1 MFALLNNNELVL
13 GPIEF
18 NYRLI
23 NSVLE
28 DELEV
33 DYRIKPSDHSRVPIF
48 ITETIK
54 LLKVIEDKPEY
65 DSRHEKI
72 YLSRYEILND
82 NIVFYYE
89 KSFVDLDIIKSKYS
103 EIISN
108 ERWIRENSGHIIHL
122 INNTEVKIS
131 TNRET
136 RISLVTKLA
145 SRSGSYNFK
154 FGDIWVEITGEDLGN
169 IIAKID
175 QKIQIDFD
183 WELEKLNEIT
193 LCSSITELDL
203 IDFFN
208 IQNNINNLQSIISY

>member
-1 MFALLNNNELVL
+1 MFALLNDNELVL

-33 DYRIKPSDHSRVPIF
+33 DYRIQPSDHSRVPIF

-72 YLSRYEILND
+72 YLSRYEIVND
-82 NIVFYYE
+82 NVVFYYE
-89 KSFVDLDIIKSKYS
+89 KSFVDLDIIKSKYRG
-103 EIISN
+103 IISN
-108 ERWIRENSGHIIHL
+108 ERWIRENSGHITHL
-122 INNTEVKIS
+122 INNTEVKVS

-145 SRSGSYNFK
+145 SGSGPYNFK
-154 FGDIWVEITGEDLGN
+154 FGDIWVEVTGEDIGN
-169 IIAKID
+169 IITKID
-175 QKIQIDFD
+175 QKIQTDFD
-183 WELEKLNEIT
+183 WELQKINEIN
-193 LCSSITELDL
+193 LCSSIDELDL

-208 IQNNINNLQSIISY
+208 VENNINAMRA